1 MTSKGK
7 KLDTTNS
14 YLLALDGDV
23 DFEAEDFELVLNR
36 MVRNP
41 DVAAC
46 CNQIHPRG
54 AGPLVWFQRFEY
66 AVGHWFQKAAEHIL
80 GCVLCSPG
88 CFSLVRVS
96 HLMHDNVMAMYKSLA
111 KDARTKLMYDQ
122 GEDRWLCTLMLLTG
136 GRIEYEAGSHC
147 LTFAPEELGEFFKQ
161 RRRWG
166 PSTAV
171 NIFELITKSKQAVAN
186 NNYITI
192 LYIGYQL
199 LFLVL
204 QSIGICCTMLI
215 MWEALELGLNR
226 TIRQGSA
233 K

>member
-1 MTSKGK
+1 
-7 KLDTTNS
+7 
-14 YLLALDGDV
+14 
-23 DFEAEDFELVLNR
+23 
-36 MVRNP
+36 
-41 DVAAC
+41 
-46 CNQIHPRG
+46 
-54 AGPLVWFQRFEY
+54 
-66 AVGHWFQKAAEHIL
+66 
-80 GCVLCSPG
+80 
-88 CFSLVRVS
+88 
-96 HLMHDNVMAMYKSLA
+96 
-111 KDARTKLMYDQ
+111 MYDQ
-122 GEDRWLCTLMLLTG
+122 GEDRWLCTLILLTG

-171 NIFELITKSKQAVAN
+171 NIYELITKSKQAVMN

-199 LFLVL
+199 FILVL

-226 TIRQGSA
+226 TVRQGSV